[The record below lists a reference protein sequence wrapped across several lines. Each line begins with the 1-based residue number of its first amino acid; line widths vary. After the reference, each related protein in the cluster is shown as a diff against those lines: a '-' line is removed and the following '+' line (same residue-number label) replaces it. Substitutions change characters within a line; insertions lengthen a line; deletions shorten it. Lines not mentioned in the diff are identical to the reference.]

1 MEISKKTRT
10 RLTILATL
18 LSVIGAIIGGM
29 ATFYTEYLWF
39 DHLAFSEVYI
49 TVLMSQVGTGVVFG
63 LACFLALGLHI
74 ILIKRNSKPRSDW
87 TIPTADGGEVDIR
100 EIVSRVTTPVVVAA
114 ALVVSAGM
122 GYWASRHWEEVLRYL
137 NQTPFGQADPVLNKD
152 IGFYLFVLPTMQFT
166 QEWLVY
172 LAGLCLAISAGV
184 YFLRGALQ
192 LDGYVIVA
200 TDKVRGHLLFGL
212 ACALLVLAWG
222 WRIEM
227 FETLFSKRGV
237 AYGATYTDVY
247 VNLNGY
253 RVMMAACVTCAVYL
267 LALIKIAPQ
276 GRKGTLM
283 PAIGIASV
291 VVFYILGT
299 FVVPTAV
306 QQFVVNPNELDKE
319 KPYLTHA
326 IEGTRAAYS
335 LDKIKTTEFEAND
348 DLAYEDITGARDT
361 IDNIKIW
368 DHRPL
373 KATYKQMQVIR
384 LYYDFP
390 AISVDRYTAEDRMWQ
405 VMLSAREL
413 VPGQLPAQSQ
423 TWVNQH
429 LQYTHGYGVCLS
441 PVNRVVG
448 EGLPDLWIKDIPP
461 QSKYE
466 HMKIARP
473 EIYYGQA
480 TNDWVLVKTNTQEF
494 DYPQGEE
501 NKYTTY
507 AGDGGVGIGSFFRRV
522 LFALRMQD
530 VNILFTRYLTTESR
544 ILYNRNIQQRVQAV
558 APFLMLD
565 QEPYMVVTEGRLKW
579 IQDAYTISY
588 RYPYSQPTSLGGR
601 QRINYIRNS
610 VKVVVDAFDGKMQL
624 YIWDEVDPMVRT
636 YAKMFP
642 ALFKNKGE
650 MPADLATHVRYPK
663 DLFSIQAIMYESFHM
678 TDARIWYNQEDKW
691 AVSRELAEKTTDRQ
705 ADEATRGP
713 GLTARHVTHG
723 SRMAPYYMI
732 MRLPQEK
739 KEEFLL
745 MVPFTPT
752 NKDNMVAWLSARCD
766 GDNYGK
772 LLVYTF
778 PKKKLIF
785 GPMQIEARIDQ
796 DENISQWITLRNQ
809 QGSQVIRGDLLVIP
823 IKDSI
828 LYVEPIYLQA
838 IQTHLPELK
847 QVIVAFGKK
856 LTMKEDLRT
865 ALYEV
870 FNVKSGNEKAADRAA
885 ARGEGPRGGAV
896 LQDKDNVVPAG
907 NAGQL
912 LRRALSHYEDG
923 KKKLAESDWAGYGAS
938 QRALKATLDQL
949 ANELKPALAP
959 KPAPAPAAEL

>member
-1 MEISKKTRT
+1 
-10 RLTILATL
+10 
-18 LSVIGAIIGGM
+18 
-29 ATFYTEYLWF
+29 
-39 DHLAFSEVYI
+39 
-49 TVLMSQVGTGVVFG
+49 
-63 LACFLALGLHI
+63 
-74 ILIKRNSKPRSDW
+74 
-87 TIPTADGGEVDIR
+87 
-100 EIVSRVTTPVVVAA
+100 
-114 ALVVSAGM
+114 
-122 GYWASRHWEEVLRYL
+122 
-137 NQTPFGQADPVLNKD
+137 
-152 IGFYLFVLPTMQFT
+152 
-166 QEWLVY
+166 
-172 LAGLCLAISAGV
+172 
-184 YFLRGALQ
+184 
-192 LDGYVIVA
+192 
-200 TDKVRGHLLFGL
+200 
-212 ACALLVLAWG
+212 VLAWG

-253 RVMMAACVTCAVYL
+253 RVMIAGCLACAAYL
-267 LALIKIAPQ
+267 LALIKIQPQ
-276 GRKGTLM
+276 GKKASLA
-283 PAIGIASV
+283 PAIGIGAV
-291 VVFYILGT
+291 VVLYMLGT
-299 FVVPTAV
+299 FLVPTAV

-319 KPYLTHA
+319 KPYLVHA
-326 IEGTRAAYS
+326 IAGTRAAYG
-335 LDKIKTTEFEAND
+335 LDKIQTKKFEATEN
-348 DLAYEDITGARDT
+348 LKASDIKDARDT

-373 KATYKQMQVIR
+373 KATYKQVQVIR

-461 QSKYE
+461 QSRYP
-466 HMKIARP
+466 HLKITRP

-494 DYPQGEE
+494 DYPQGDE

-507 AGDGGVGIGSFFRRV
+507 SGEGGVGIGSFFRRV
-522 LFALRMQD
+522 LFAIRMQD
-530 VNILFTRYLTTESR
+530 VNIFFTRYLKTESR
-544 ILYNRNIQQRVQAV
+544 ILFNRNIQQRVQAV

-565 QEPYMVVTEGRLKW
+565 QEPYMVVHEGRLKW

-610 VKVVVDAFDGKMQL
+610 VKVVIDAFDGKMQL
-624 YIWDEVDPMVRT
+624 YNWDEADPMVRT

-642 ALFKNKGE
+642 ALFKAKSE
-650 MPADLATHVRYPK
+650 MPAGLAAHVRYPK
-663 DLFSIQAIMYESFHM
+663 DLFSIQAVMYESFHM
-678 TDARIWYNQEDKW
+678 TDPRIWYNQEDKW
-691 AVSRELAEKTTDRQ
+691 AVSRELAEKTSDRQ
-705 ADEATRGP
+705 ADEGAAGP
-713 GLTARHVTHG
+713 GITARHVTHG

-732 MRLPQEK
+732 MRLPEQK

-752 NKDNMVAWLSARCD
+752 NKDNMVAWMTARCD

-838 IQTHLPELK
+838 VQTHLPELK

-870 FNVKSGNEKAADRAA
+870 FNVRSGREKAADRAA
-885 ARGEGPRGGAV
+885 ARGETPTGEVLKPDAGAV
-896 LQDKDNVVPAG
+896 AAVPTGSAS
-907 NAGQL
+907 QL
-912 LRRALSHYEDG
+912 LQQALGHYEDG
-923 KKKLAESDWAGYGAS
+923 KKKLAAGDWAGYGATQS
-938 QRALKATLDQL
+938 ALKATLDSL
-949 ANELKPALAP
+949 AKELQP
-959 KPAPAPAAEL
+959 KLEPVPEK

>member
-1 MEISKKTRT
+1 MEISKKMRT
-10 RLTILATL
+10 RLTILATA
-18 LSVIGAIIGGM
+18 LSVVAAIIGGM

-63 LACFLALGLHI
+63 VVCFLALGLHI
-74 ILIKRNSKPRSDW
+74 ILIKRNSKPRKDW

-100 EIVSRVTTPVVVAA
+100 EIVTRVTTPVVVAA

-137 NQTPFGQADPVLNKD
+137 NQTPFGQVEPVLNKD
-152 IGFYLFVLPTMQFT
+152 IGFYLFVLPTLEFT

-172 LAGLCLAISAGV
+172 LAGICLALSAGV

-192 LDGYVIVA
+192 LDGYIIVA
-200 TDKVRGHLLFGL
+200 SNKVRGHLLFGL

-227 FETLFSKRGV
+227 YETLFSKRGV

-253 RVMMAACVTCAVYL
+253 RMMIAACVAAAAYL
-267 LALIKIAPQ
+267 LALIKIAPE

-283 PAIGIASV
+283 PAIGLAAV
-291 VVFYILGT
+291 VVLYILGT

-326 IEGTRAAYS
+326 IEGTRAAYG

-473 EIYYGQA
+473 EIYFGQA

-522 LFALRMQD
+522 LFAIRMQD
-530 VNILFTRYLTTESR
+530 VNILFTSYLTDESR
-544 ILYNRNIQQRVQAV
+544 ILFNRNIQQRVQAV

-610 VKVVVDAFDGKMQL
+610 VKVVVDAFDGKMEL

-642 ALFKNKGE
+642 ALFKKKAE

-705 ADEATRGP
+705 ADEATAGP

-870 FNVKSGNEKAADRAA
+870 FNIKSGLEKAADRAA
-885 ARGEGPRGGAV
+885 SRGETATGGM
-896 LQDKDNVVPAG
+896 VPAVTPQQPG

-912 LRRALSHYEDG
+912 LQRALTYYEDG
-923 KKKLAESDWAGYGAS
+923 NKKLAAGDWAGYGAS
-938 QRALKATLDQL
+938 QRALKATLDSL
-949 ANELKPALAP
+949 AKELQPQLAP
-959 KPAPAPAAEL
+959 KPAPEK